1 MLRYPLF
8 CDLQGK
14 DLSGRGGREV
24 AAHKCRTLLQG
35 GRMSPSLPAGSTE
48 IHRLAGKSASYADRS
63 GL

>member
-14 DLSGRGGREV
+14 TCLVVGAGKLPPINAGHCYRP
-24 AAHKCRTLLQG
+24 

-48 IHRLAGKSASYADRS
+48 ISPLWREIRILR
-63 GL
+63 